1 MADDWAPGDIAICI
15 NDDYGNCRAAYK
27 PGLPTAGSR
36 WGVCEVDVLSEIEAA
51 YFEVV
56 PGTYLA
62 LNGQDHDDRFHASRF
77 IKDRPPAVEIMRK
90 ERELV
95 PA

>member
-36 WGVCEVDVLSEIEAA
+36 WGVRDVEFINEAGGA
-51 YFEVV
+51 LLGVES
-56 PGTYLA
+56 GTYLS
-62 LNGQDHDDRFHASRF
+62 LYGQDPDDRFHEQRF
-77 IKDRPPAVEIMRK
+77 VKDRPPAAKVERK